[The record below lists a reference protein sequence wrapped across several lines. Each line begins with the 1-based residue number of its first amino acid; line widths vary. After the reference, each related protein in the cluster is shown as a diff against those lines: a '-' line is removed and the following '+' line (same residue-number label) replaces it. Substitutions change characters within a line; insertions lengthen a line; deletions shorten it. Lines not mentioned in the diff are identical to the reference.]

1 MAQDQEFY
9 RSNGTSGVAFGLG
22 LLAGAAIGIGLG
34 LLFAPREG
42 AALRR
47 DVARR
52 ARDLRDEA
60 GERFDH
66 ASEAADGL
74 VDRGRDVAQRARSA
88 VATGIRE
95 ARRYGAGV
103 AADVADAVND
113 SGS

>member
-1 MAQDQEFY
+1 MAQNPESDL
-9 RSNGTSGVAFGLG
+9 SNGPSGLAFGLG

-34 LLFAPREG
+34 LLFAPKEG

-52 ARDLRDEA
+52 ARDLRNEA
-60 GERFDH
+60 GERIERVT
-66 ASEAADGL
+66 EAADGL
-74 VDRGRDVAQRARSA
+74 VDRGRDVAERARSA
-88 VATGIRE
+88 VNTGILE

-113 SGS
+113 SRT